1 MGLVWFGGDDGVLG
15 VGGAKAKGTVVS
27 ANFWSSCTLSGPNI
41 DDQKAQRVCYWPSNN
56 VKAVINWVVVR
67 VFSGED

>member
-15 VGGAKAKGTVVS
+15 VGGAKAKGTVIS

-41 DDQKAQRVCYWPSNN
+41 DDQKAQRACYWPSNM
-56 VKAVINWVVVR
+56 
-67 VFSGED
+67 